1 MERSGR
7 DNPEAPDWSSRS
19 QDDQDRHV
27 RESTG
32 SHTDVRQTNLE
43 HTIRTEVVPRLMM
56 AHRLHPQTLAEPGGS
71 LEALLDTD
79 QFLDLLLRD
88 DDVACER
95 VERAVRS
102 GEIGIDQA
110 CEAIVAR
117 AARRLGE
124 HWVSDTC
131 DFTLVTIATWR
142 LQRLAMDINCLEPP
156 AAGRAGRSSARRAGC
171 VLLSAMPDSDHTLGL
186 TMVHGAFLR
195 AGWHVSFDPC
205 LPDGGLTKAAGAE
218 RYDIIGLSASLD
230 DQAEQV
236 ASVIISLRNASLN
249 PVLGIMVGG
258 PLFLRYPHLWSAVG
272 ADFEAPD
279 AASAVVAAQA
289 FVDTHARRRNVS

>member
-7 DNPEAPDWSSRS
+7 DNPEAPEWSSRS
-19 QDDQDRHV
+19 QDDSGCRVQDAPETRADARH
-27 RESTG
+27 
-32 SHTDVRQTNLE
+32 TNLE

-56 AHRLHPQTLAEPGGS
+56 AHRLHPQALTDPTEP

-79 QFLDLLLRD
+79 EFLELLLRD

-110 CEAIVAR
+110 CETIVAR

-156 AAGRAGRSSARRAGC
+156 ATGRPDRAGASRAGR
-171 VLLSAMPDSDHTLGL
+171 VLLSTMPDSDHTLGL
-186 TMVHGAFLR
+186 TMVYGAFLR
-195 AGWHVSFDPC
+195 SGWHVSFDPS
-205 LPDGGLTKAAGAE
+205 LPKGGLAQAARAD
-218 RYDIIGLSASLD
+218 RYDIVGLSASLD
-230 DQAEQV
+230 DQAEQI
-236 ASVIISLRNASLN
+236 ASVIISLRNASMN

-279 AASAVVAAQA
+279 AASAVVAAQV
-289 FVDTHARRRNVS
+289 FLDTHARRRNVS